1 MTWICI
7 VPMWSSR
14 RQDRGLV
21 LLEIMIVIAMVAFL
35 LSVGIVSYDALWGG
49 RRFKHQAQELVDLFQ
64 MAQET
69 AAQSD
74 RRYAVILDFTEQ
86 KYLLRQFAT
95 LDLET
100 IPDQEA
106 IIHTGYFTD
115 RFQLDYVLYDDL
127 EDTREKENVTEARFY
142 AGRSGW
148 QYGGKVVL
156 RDQDGQPWSIVIS
169 RLVTPARLVEGDA
182 EILLPQKSN
191 AMRF

>member
-1 MTWICI
+1 MS
-7 VPMWSSR
+7 SSR
-14 RQDRGLV
+14 RPGRGLV
-21 LLEIMIVIAMVAFL
+21 LIEIMIVVALTAFL
-35 LSVGIVSYDALWGG
+35 LSIGIISYDALWGG
-49 RRFKHQAQELVDLFQ
+49 WRFKHQAQELVDLFQ
-64 MAQET
+64 MAREA

-74 RRYAVILDFTEQ
+74 RRYAIVLDFTEQ
-86 KYLLRQFAT
+86 KYVLRQFAT

-100 IPDQEA
+100 IPDEEA

-127 EDTREKENVTEARFY
+127 EDTREMEDVTEARFY

-169 RLVTPARLVEGDA
+169 RMVSPARLVEGDA

-191 AMRF
+191 DMRF